1 MDNLTLRIMRSLDDS
16 FDGPEYANHLLVA
29 EIPTDT
35 RFDHAQ
41 ELSIRVYSE
50 LYQLLGTD
58 VWQKPDERKIPRKIR
73 FRLSSSRYWDEMVCH
88 LFLYCNGRPRWYASC
103 SLLCDYDRWEKVE
116 LEEIADH
123 PDERFF
129 VDRLCYQSWWFRLEQ
144 GRFAPSTIRDLIH
157 KLRLRATASPQWPHL
172 FVTGDERQ
180 ADTFATSILA
190 AYLSDRTPSVCCRFA
205 LDDLLS
211 GLINWPIMKENLAC
225 MKVVVFQ
232 VDPISLDDQSENILA
247 LFVDWLK
254 SPAAPP
260 FIFHGSEQSFDQ
272 LRQYIP
278 DIVEMF
284 EANATFV
291 IPPLADPTWGIL
303 DDPYI
308 PLPAEADFYDFRF
321 PKEPK
326 EKPNG
331 SSDALQKLEKLVG
344 LSRLKTD
351 MRDACLMAR
360 FAQERRKLGL
370 NPGEEERHHMIFY
383 GNPGTGKTTVA
394 RLVGEIFHQM
404 GLLSKGHTV
413 ETCRTDLVGEF
424 IGHTE
429 SRMKEVLEQA
439 RGGVLFIDEAYTL
452 VSHDRNSNDFGKEV
466 IHALLTILSEPNP
479 DMIIILAGYK
489 EKMQALLK
497 TNPGL
502 NDRFPLKFYFEDYSA
517 DELYEI
523 ALHTLQERNFVLT
536 PEADLRLRE
545 IIVRANAYRDENF
558 GNGRWVHNLV
568 EQGIVKSMACRI
580 MSMPCHDCTDRT
592 LLCTIEAAD
601 INEAEG
607 RISVDSVPTPSQPI
621 RIGFRA

>member
-35 RFDHAQ
+35 RFDLTQ

-58 VWQKPDERKIPRKIR
+58 VWQKPDGRKIPRKIR

-116 LEEIADH
+116 LEEVADH

-157 KLRLRATASPQWPHL
+157 KLRLRATTPPQWPHL
-172 FVTGDERQ
+172 LVTGDEKQ
-180 ADTFATSILA
+180 ADTFAANILA
-190 AYLSDRTPSVCCRFA
+190 AYLSDRTPSACCRFA

-211 GLINWPIMKENLAC
+211 GLIHWPIMKENLAC

-272 LRQYIP
+272 LRQYVP
-278 DIVEMF
+278 DIVEML
-284 EANATFV
+284 EANSTFV
-291 IPPLADPTWGIL
+291 IPPLADPTWGTL

-308 PLPAEADFYDFRF
+308 PLPDEADFYDFRF

-326 EKPNG
+326 KKPNEPC
-331 SSDALQKLEKLVG
+331 DALQKLGKLVG

-351 MRDACLMAR
+351 VRDACLMAR

-413 ETCRTDLVGEF
+413 ETCRIDLVGEF

-452 VSHDRNSNDFGKEV
+452 VSHNRNSNDFGKEV